1 MNKIDVCLKRC
12 LGYETSLL
20 LPLVQQQL
28 DILGVPSGLF
38 GKKILLKPNLLSAN
52 APALSCSN
60 PYFVASVATAFRN
73 RGARLVLGDS
83 PAFGSARQVLKRQG
97 FLGALAGL
105 DMEYLSFRKGVTKRL
120 ECGIRVQV
128 ASEALDCDYFVNLPR
143 IKAHDQMGLTMA
155 VKNVFGIV
163 LGARKAWLHM
173 RHGTCHE
180 QFAQMILDLQGLLP
194 ETLVVAD
201 GIEVMS
207 TRGPMKGDSLMLG
220 CLAASRNAVAL
231 DLALLKLLE
240 VAPAQIPLALVAE
253 KLKCPGSAMGDLR
266 FRQGQP
272 EDFWGSGF
280 VLPGTLTSIR
290 FQPLRYLF
298 SSLKRLVSL

>member
-1 MNKIDVCLKRC
+1 M
-12 LGYETSLL
+12 GYETSLL

-28 DILGVPSGLF
+28 DILGIPSGLC
-38 GKKILLKPNLLSAN
+38 GKKILLKPNLLSAS

-60 PYFVASVATAFRN
+60 PHFVASVATAFRN

-97 FLGALAGL
+97 FLASLAGL
-105 DMEYLSFRKGVTKRL
+105 NVEYLPFRKGVTRL
-120 ECGIRVQV
+120 LDCGIRVQV

-173 RHGTCHE
+173 RHGACHE
-180 QFAQMILDLQGLLP
+180 QFAQMILDLQRLLP
-194 ETLVVAD
+194 EMLVVAD

-207 TRGPMKGDSLMLG
+207 GRGPMKGDSLLLG

-231 DLALLKLLE
+231 DLAMLELLG
-240 VAPAQIPLALVAE
+240 VAPSQIPLALAAE
-253 KLKCPGSAMGDLR
+253 KLNWPGSAMQDLI
-266 FRQGQP
+266 FRQRRP
-272 EDFWGSGF
+272 EEFWGSDF
-280 VLPGTLTSIR
+280 VLPGTLTPVR

-298 SSLKRLVSL
+298 SSLKRLVAS